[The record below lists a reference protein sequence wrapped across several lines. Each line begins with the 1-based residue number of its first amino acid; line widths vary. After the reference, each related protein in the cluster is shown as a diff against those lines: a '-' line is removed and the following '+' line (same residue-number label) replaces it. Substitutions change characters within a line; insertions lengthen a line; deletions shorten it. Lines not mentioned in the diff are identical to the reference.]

1 MTINQL
7 TAIFYILITV
17 VVIFFQL
24 LIVLGAPWGEFTQ
37 GGRFKGTL
45 PLSGRITAALSIP
58 VLIFMGTSIASVSG
72 LIFELYRWTAYA
84 TLALQG
90 ITAIFNLLTP
100 SLKERRL
107 WGPVT
112 TIAFILATYSTYSS

>member
-1 MTINQL
+1 
-7 TAIFYILITV
+7 
-17 VVIFFQL
+17 L

-84 TLALQG
+84 TIALQG